1 MPSYHL
7 AQINVARAKDHMD
20 SLTMRDFV
28 TRLDDINHLAEHSPG
43 FVWRL
48 KGDGDNATSIRAFDD
63 PLLLVNL
70 SVWTDLENLKAFVY
84 RTTHAQLLRERHR
97 WFHPTQVAHQALWWI
112 PAGHT
117 PTLHEAK
124 LKLAQ
129 IECHGP
135 TAEAFS
141 FAHYFLAPGSESVS
155 AKQ

>member
-1 MPSYHL
+1 
-7 AQINVARAKDHMD
+7 MD

-28 TRLDDINHLAEHSPG
+28 ARLDDINHQAEHSPG

-70 SVWTDLENLKAFVY
+70 SAWTDLESLKAFVY

-97 WFHPTQVAHQALWWI
+97 WFHPPQVAHQALWWI

-117 PTLHEAK
+117 PSLHEAK
-124 LKLAQ
+124 QKLAH
-129 IECHGP
+129 IDRHGP
-135 TAEAFS
+135 MAEAFN
-141 FAHYFLAPGSESVS
+141 FAHYFLAPGAEPES
-155 AKQ
+155 AKH